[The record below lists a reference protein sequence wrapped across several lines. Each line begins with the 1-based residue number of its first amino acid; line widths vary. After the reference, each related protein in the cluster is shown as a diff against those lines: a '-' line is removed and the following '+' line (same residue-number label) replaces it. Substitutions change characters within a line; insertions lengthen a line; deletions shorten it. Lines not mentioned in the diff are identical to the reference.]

1 MAAEAAR
8 SQGDDAF
15 DSFHFA
21 LLRARH
27 EAKRDIA
34 DKDVLAEVAADAG
47 LDVTRFRSD
56 LDDRRLLKKLA
67 EDHTFAATSFKVF
80 GTPTL
85 VFDGQHA
92 VFLKMT
98 PPPPDEALAMFE
110 DVRQVAV
117 TRRTIRE
124 IKRP

>member
-1 MAAEAAR
+1 MK
-8 SQGDDAF
+8 
-15 DSFHFA
+15 
-21 LLRARH
+21 ARH

-47 LDVTRFRSD
+47 LDVARFRLD

-67 EDHTFAATSFKVF
+67 EDHTFATTSFNVF

-98 PPPPDEALAMFE
+98 PPPPGEALAMFQE
-110 DVRQVAV
+110 VRQVAV
-117 TRRTIRE
+117 TRRSIRE

>member
-1 MAAEAAR
+1 M
-8 SQGDDAF
+8 
-15 DSFHFA
+15 
-21 LLRARH
+21 H
-27 EAKRDIA
+27 EAKRKIA
-34 DKDVLAEVAADAG
+34 DKDVLADVAGDAG
-47 LDVTRFRSD
+47 LDVTRFRTD

-67 EDHTFAATSFKVF
+67 EDHTFAVTSFNVF

-98 PPPPDEALAMFE
+98 PPPPEEALAMFE
-110 DVRQVAV
+110 EVRQVAV
-117 TRRTIRE
+117 SRPNIRE